1 MTKVE
6 FLSEPSSV
14 SMADE
19 LFELATKDH
28 FWMKWRQTVLLRQL
42 TSAGLKPTNAL
53 EIGCGHGVAREMLEH
68 DLDIRVDGCDL
79 NLKAL
84 EMANP
89 GKGQL
94 FVYDI
99 FDRNPAMLG
108 AYDLVLLMDVIEN
121 IDSDLAFLQAAL
133 SHLKPGGIVAI
144 NVPAHMS
151 LYGKY
156 DEVAGHKRRYSAAN
170 IESLFRAAKVKTI
183 RIVEWGFLL
192 LPLLFVRK
200 LMLRRVSKEDA
211 IRTGF
216 EPSGP
221 FVASVCENLRRLET
235 SLPFSLPL
243 GSSLLALGQLGVE
256 GVAR

>member
-1 MTKVE
+1 MRKVE

-19 LFELATKDH
+19 WFELATKDH
-28 FWMKWRQTVLLRQL
+28 FWMKWRQAVLLRQL
-42 TSAGLKPTNAL
+42 ASACFKPETAL
-53 EIGCGHGVAREMLEH
+53 EIGCGHGVAREMLER
-68 DLDIRVDGCDL
+68 DLDIPVDGCDL

-94 FVYDI
+94 YVYDI

-108 AYDLVLLMDVIEN
+108 AYDLVLLMDVIEH
-121 IDSDLAFLQAAL
+121 IDSDLDFLQASLA
-133 SHLKPGGIVAI
+133 HLKPGGMVAI

-156 DEVAGHKRRYSAAN
+156 DEVAGHKRRYSAAD
-170 IESLFRAAKVKTI
+170 IESLFRKAQVKTV

-192 LPLLFVRK
+192 LPLLFLRK
-200 LMLRRVSKEDA
+200 LVLRGVSKQDA

-216 EPSGP
+216 EPSGS
-221 FVASVCENLRRLET
+221 FVTSVCENLRRIET
-235 SLPFSLPL
+235 GLPFSLPL
-243 GSSLLALGQLGVE
+243 GSSLLALGHVSVE
-256 GVAR
+256 GMSQ

>member
-19 LFELATKDH
+19 WFELATKGH
-28 FWMKWRQTVLLRQL
+28 FWMKWRQGVLLRQL
-42 TSAGLKPTNAL
+42 TSASLKPTNAL

-108 AYDLVLLMDVIEN
+108 AYDLVLLMDVIEH

>member
-1 MTKVE
+1 MRKVE

-19 LFELATKDH
+19 WFELATRDH
-28 FWMKWRQTVLLRQL
+28 FWMKWRHAVLLRQL
-42 TSAGLKPTNAL
+42 ASARLKPRNAL
-53 EIGCGHGVAREMLEH
+53 EIGCGHGVAREMLER
-68 DLDIRVDGCDL
+68 DLDIPVDGCDL

-94 FVYDI
+94 FVYNI

-108 AYDLVLLMDVIEN
+108 AYDLVLLMDVIEH
-121 IDSDLAFLQAAL
+121 IDSDLEFLQASL

-156 DEVAGHKRRYSAAN
+156 DEVAGHKRRYSTAK
-170 IESLFRAAKVKTI
+170 IESLFRQTRLKMV

-192 LPLLFVRK
+192 RPLLFART
-200 LMLRRVSKEDA
+200 LILRRVSKENA

-216 EPSGP
+216 DPSGP
-221 FVASVCENLRRLET
+221 FVTSVCENLRRLEL
-235 SLPFSLPL
+235 SLPFSFPL
-243 GSSLLALGQLGVE
+243 GTSLLALGQIGVE
-256 GVAR
+256 GILP